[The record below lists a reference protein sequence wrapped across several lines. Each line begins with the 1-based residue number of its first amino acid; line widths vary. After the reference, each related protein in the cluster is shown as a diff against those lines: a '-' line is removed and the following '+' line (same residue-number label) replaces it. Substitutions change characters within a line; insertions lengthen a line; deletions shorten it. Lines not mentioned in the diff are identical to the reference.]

1 METDTNYNKR
11 INSIEDKMA
20 IRETFDMFSILSDER
35 DFQSQSFLFTE
46 DAVVESYFNGQL
58 GLTFNGRTEIK
69 NGFADFVRSFETLF
83 HLNGQ
88 QTIVLNENKANT
100 ISYCYVTLIS
110 NENEKKMKTNLGVI
124 YHDEFERVDA
134 KWLIAKRKSF
144 FTVQE
149 KVDLGV
155 PII

>member
-1 METDTNYNKR
+1 MEEETNFNKK

-20 IRETFDMFSILSDER
+20 IRETFDTFSILSDER
-35 DFQSQSFLFTE
+35 DFQLQSFLFTE
-46 DAVVESYFNGQL
+46 NAVVQSYFNGQL
-58 GLTFNGRTEIK
+58 ALTFNGRTEIK
-69 NGFADFVRSFETLF
+69 NGFADFVKNFETLF

-88 QTIVLNENKANT
+88 QTIALNGNKANT
-100 ISYCYVTLIS
+100 ISYCYVTLVG

-155 PII
+155 PLI

>member
-1 METDTNYNKR
+1 MEEETDFNKK

-20 IRETFDMFSILSDER
+20 IRETFDTFSILSDER
-35 DFQSQSFLFTE
+35 DFQLQSFLFTE
-46 DAVVESYFNGQL
+46 NAVVQSYFNGQL
-58 GLTFNGRTEIK
+58 VLTFNGRTEIK
-69 NGFADFVRSFETLF
+69 NGFADFVKNFETLF

-88 QTIVLNENKANT
+88 QTIALNGNKANT
-100 ISYCYVTLIS
+100 ISYCYVTLVG
-110 NENEKKMKTNLGVI
+110 NENGKKMKTNLGVI
-124 YHDEFERVDA
+124 YHDEFERVDT